1 MTASDEQVM
10 TPEGP
15 PRAEEAQRP
24 RLSRLAVVSLLNGIV
39 SLLGLPV
46 FWGYLVLKPLRCPLP
61 GESAFWLIAIVW
73 PVVGVVLG
81 VAAASRI
88 KRSRGQVRGR
98 GLARWG
104 VCMVLLSVVLAVTA
118 GPSTGSAQRASRY
131 SRAASETKTAVTQA
145 SEYAKEKGVYPPSLK
160 VLREAGYANVLD
172 KDPWGTEYVLSPVF
186 SGNIKPSATDDVY
199 VYSKGPHGTGTYS
212 PGIGDTGR
220 NGAVGYS
227 SIHGAFKGC

>member
-1 MTASDEQVM
+1 M
-10 TPEGP
+10 
-15 PRAEEAQRP
+15 
-24 RLSRLAVVSLLNGIV
+24 
-39 SLLGLPV
+39 
-46 FWGYLVLKPLRCPLP
+46 
-61 GESAFWLIAIVW
+61 
-73 PVVGVVLG
+73 
-81 VAAASRI
+81 
-88 KRSRGQVRGR
+88 
-98 GLARWG
+98 
-104 VCMVLLSVVLAVTA
+104 LSVVLAATA
-118 GPSTGSAQRASRY
+118 GPSTGSVRRPARY
-131 SRAASETKTAVTQA
+131 TRAAVETKIAVTQA
-145 SEYAKEKGVYPPSLK
+145 SKYAKEKGVYPASLK